1 MNTSQKNRLDALYR
15 QFENTNNRFDFKGLY
30 IALEQA
36 AKNMNLNEGEQYVIP
51 LEDRSYFL
59 QKFYKNYSTLDHY
72 NKEKEFMTTII
83 SKEDSVKKEYAFLEG
98 FETGHKSSGLGIGRP
113 YPQDLINT
121 IRRINPGE
129 TIMISNTPYV
139 CTKKD
144 NIEITLKPCAGET
157 NQKYRTF
164 KDFQK
169 TDNLKMSLQW
179 AGDYQQFYNDLKAKS
194 KFVEI
199 RVQKDILHRGENH
212 IDSAEAGV
220 DRGHSKNVRIGTEK
234 FTIKKDIFNRCFW
247 YGSNGKKVNKE
258 SVVAYAGWLDA
269 NPTYI
274 EINDDRNLPAEQKE
288 LDKYEVEQT
297 IYNDLVQKNIQNLSS
312 DIIQICNKMGHDFS
326 IDFKSYEKMNAVSY
340 IFRKEK
346 GGVKIYK
353 ASYENND
360 LNANAKK
367 VEPCTINEFSKFC
380 EKRYDEK
387 YQAIY
392 QGRLEEYQNRFL
404 QSLLPE
410 QTKEAII
417 QKAAHTS
424 TENISKTQSFM
435 NDVLSMDNFSD
446 IREDVNDILNILEEG
461 YDDEYYEE
469 DGFDPADED

>member
-1 MNTSQKNRLDALYR
+1 MNSNQKEKLDLIYR

-113 YPQDLINT
+113 YPQDLIDT
-121 IRRINPGE
+121 VRKANPGD
-129 TIMISNTPYV
+129 TIMISNTLYA
-139 CTKKD
+139 CAKKD
-144 NIEITLKPCAGET
+144 NIEIVLKPCANEG

-169 TDNLKMSLQW
+169 VEDVKMSLQW
-179 AGDYQQFYNDLKAKS
+179 AQDYQSFYNDLKRKNP
-194 KFVEI
+194 FVEI
-199 RVQKDILHRGENH
+199 SVKKDILHRGENFV
-212 IDSAEAGV
+212 DSAEAKV
-220 DRGHSKNVRIGTEK
+220 DKGHSKNVRFGAEK
-234 FTIKKDIFNRCFW
+234 FTIKKDIFNRCSW
-247 YGSNGKKVNKE
+247 YGSNGQKVDKN

-274 EINDDRNLPAEQKE
+274 EINDNRLLPAEQKE

-297 IYNDLVQKNIQNLSS
+297 IYGDLAQKNIQNLSS

-346 GGVKIYK
+346 SGVKIYK

-360 LNANAKK
+360 LNANIKK
-367 VEPCTINEFSKFC
+367 IEPCTMNDFSRFC

-392 QGRLEEYQNRFL
+392 QGKLDEYQKQFI

-417 QKAAHTS
+417 QEAAFTS
-424 TENISKTQSFM
+424 TENISKTQSFI